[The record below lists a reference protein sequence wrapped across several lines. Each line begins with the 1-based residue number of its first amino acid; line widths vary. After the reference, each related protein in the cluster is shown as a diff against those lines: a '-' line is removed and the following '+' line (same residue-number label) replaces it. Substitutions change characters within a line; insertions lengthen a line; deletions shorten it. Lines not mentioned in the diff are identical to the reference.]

1 MEKYKKV
8 LRLVEERNWK
18 EMEEWLHEDFMY
30 IQETALMDREEH
42 VKKME
47 KEFESKQ
54 AINQNELL
62 HEDEDMMAFKHV
74 VTQKNGKKF
83 RITQIQL
90 YKEGMVWREISN
102 AIEIDLFLDLLH
114 PSGAHSKNSVDVET
128 GFTFPSSLKSESI
141 SYIGSLTIA
150 L

>member
-8 LRLVEERNWK
+8 LRLVEERNWE

-30 IQETALMDREEH
+30 IKETALMDREEH

-47 KEFESKQ
+47 KEFQSKQ

-90 YKEGMVWREISN
+90 YKEGMVWREISS
-102 AIEIDLFLDLLH
+102 AIEID
-114 PSGAHSKNSVDVET
+114 
-128 GFTFPSSLKSESI
+128 
-141 SYIGSLTIA
+141 
-150 L
+150 

>member
-8 LRLVEERNWK
+8 LRLVAERNWK
-18 EMEEWLHEDFMY
+18 EMEEWLHDDFMY
-30 IQETALMDREEH
+30 IKETALMDREEH

-54 AINQNELL
+54 AINRHELL
-62 HEDEDMMAFKHV
+62 YEDEDMMAFKHV

-102 AIEIDLFLDLLH
+102 AIEID
-114 PSGAHSKNSVDVET
+114 
-128 GFTFPSSLKSESI
+128 
-141 SYIGSLTIA
+141 
-150 L
+150 

>member
-30 IQETALMDREEH
+30 IKETALRDREEH

-54 AINQNELL
+54 AINDHELL
-62 HEDEDMMAFKHV
+62 HEDEDMMAFIAYS
-74 VTQKNGKKF
+74 NRKK
-83 RITQIQL
+83 
-90 YKEGMVWREISN
+90 MVKSSELRRYN
-102 AIEIDLFLDLLH
+102 
-114 PSGAHSKNSVDVET
+114 
-128 GFTFPSSLKSESI
+128 FTRMARFGEK
-141 SYIGSLTIA
+141 
-150 L
+150 